1 MVVSQ
6 DLQGDFNRQIDDF
19 MGFTGQD
26 FTRQN
31 GDFMGF
37 YGNKKFDSMR
47 EIGDRWRW
55 VDLNSFH
62 RKFPN
67 YCK

>member
-1 MVVSQ
+1 
-6 DLQGDFNRQIDDF
+6 
-19 MGFTGQD
+19 MGFIVQD

-37 YGNKKFDSMR
+37 YGNNKFDLMR
-47 EIGDRWRW
+47 EIGDRWRRG
-55 VDLNSFH
+55 DLNSFH